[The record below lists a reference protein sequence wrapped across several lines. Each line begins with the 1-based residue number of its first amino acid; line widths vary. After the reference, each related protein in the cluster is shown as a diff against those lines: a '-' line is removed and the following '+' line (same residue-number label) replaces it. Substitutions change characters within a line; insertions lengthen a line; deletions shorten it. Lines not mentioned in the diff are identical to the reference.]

1 MSVRVQY
8 LSSNGSFHCM
18 TGIRKSIKKKKV
30 KSARICNEFLR
41 VPTLFCMTLQRTTS
55 TAEVLKEELKFGYIF
70 SGNKIA
76 VEKTPSNKFHV
87 EETNGLLE
95 RQNQLTL

>member
-1 MSVRVQY
+1 
-8 LSSNGSFHCM
+8 
-18 TGIRKSIKKKKV
+18 
-30 KSARICNEFLR
+30 
-41 VPTLFCMTLQRTTS
+41 MTLQRTAS
-55 TAEVLKEELKFGYIF
+55 MAEVLKEELKFGYIF

-87 EETNGLLE
+87 EKTNGLLE